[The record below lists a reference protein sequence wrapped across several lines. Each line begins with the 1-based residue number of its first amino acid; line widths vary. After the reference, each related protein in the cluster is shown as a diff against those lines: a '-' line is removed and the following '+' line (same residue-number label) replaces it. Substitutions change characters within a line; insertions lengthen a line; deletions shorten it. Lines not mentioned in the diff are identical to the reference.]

1 MRGRLGRDGVSMEPI
16 RLTGPAD
23 VLSVL
28 PYQLGYH
35 PSDSLV
41 LCALRGG
48 RLGMIERIDLPP
60 PEHLAE
66 ACGSVVAPMVR
77 EDPDGV
83 LLVGY
88 ETEAGASTQFSDV
101 VRDALAGCGI
111 RVVDRMV
118 VRDGCWSAPD
128 CGSGCCPSAEDARP
142 VPRDV
147 PALADFVA
155 LEVAPLQGR
164 DDLAAIVRADGEL
177 VPAVA
182 GLVARRGRGPTVR
195 SVEGGRRAEAV
206 RRLRHLAT
214 WALVLDVRVDARPVE
229 SLTAEDVAELVDSLL
244 DVGLRDAVIA
254 WLCPGTLPLELLPD
268 DLADAVAVSL
278 PAPVWAERADG
289 GTAGVVAGRRL
300 LARLQWVVR
309 AVPDDVAAPVLTVL
323 ASYAWWLGDG
333 ALTRVALDRA
343 LAHDPGYRLA
353 RLLERMV
360 DLGMR
365 SPSEPG
371 SGVPA

>member
-1 MRGRLGRDGVSMEPI
+1 
-16 RLTGPAD
+16 
-23 VLSVL
+23 VL

-60 PEHLAE
+60 PEHVAE
-66 ACGSVVAPMVR
+66 ACSSVVAPMVR

-88 ETEAGASTQFSDV
+88 EAEAGASMPLSDA
-101 VRDALAGCGI
+101 VRDELAECGI
-111 RVVDRMV
+111 GVIDRMV
-118 VRDGCWSAPD
+118 VRHGCWSAPD
-128 CGSGCCPSAEDARP
+128 CRSGCCPTADDPQP
-142 VPRDV
+142 VARDV

-164 DDLAAIVRADGEL
+164 DDLAALVQAEGDL
-177 VPAVA
+177 VPEVA
-182 GLVARRGRGPTVR
+182 ALLAARGAEGCDAEVRGRGH
-195 SVEGGRRAEAV
+195 RATAV
-206 RRLRHLAT
+206 HRLRRLAT
-214 WALVLDVRVDARPVE
+214 WALVLDVGVDARPVE
-229 SLTAEDVAELVDSLL
+229 SLTAEDVAHLVDSLL

-254 WLCPGTLPLELLPD
+254 WLCPGTLPMELLPD

-278 PAPVWAERADG
+278 PAPVWAERG
-289 GTAGVVAGRRL
+289 GGDTKGVVAGRRL

-309 AVPDDVAAPVLTVL
+309 AVPDDAAAPVLTVL
-323 ASYAWWLGDG
+323 ANYAWWLGDG

-360 DLGMR
+360 DLGLR
-365 SPSEPG
+365 SPSEP
-371 SGVPA
+371 SAGVPA

>member
-1 MRGRLGRDGVSMEPI
+1 MEPI
-16 RLTGPAD
+16 RLAGPAD
-23 VLSVL
+23 VLAVL

-60 PEHLAE
+60 PEHVEE
-66 ACGSVVAPMVR
+66 ACSSVVAPMVR

-88 ETEAGASTQFSDV
+88 ETAAGASMLMSDA
-101 VRDALAGCGI
+101 VREALGECGI

-118 VRDGCWSAPD
+118 VRDGSWSAPD
-128 CGSGCCPSAEDARP
+128 CGSGCCPTAEDPQP
-142 VPRDV
+142 VPTDV

-164 DDLAAIVRADGEL
+164 GDLAALVRADGAL
-177 VPAVA
+177 VPDVA
-182 GLVARRGRGPTVR
+182 ALLAARDVDGCDAELRGRGH
-195 SVEGGRRAEAV
+195 RAAAV
-206 RRLRHLAT
+206 HRLRRLAT
-214 WALVLDVRVDARPVE
+214 WALVLDVGVDARPVE
-229 SLTAEDVAELVDSLL
+229 YLTAEDVADLVDSLL

-254 WLCPGTLPLELLPD
+254 WLCPGTLPMELLPD

-278 PAPVWAERADG
+278 PAPVWADRGDG
-289 GTAGVVAGRRL
+289 DSRGVVAGRRL
-300 LARLQWVVR
+300 LARLQWVAR

-323 ASYAWWLGDG
+323 ANYAWWLGDG

-360 DLGMR
+360 DLGLR
-365 SPSEPG
+365 SPSEP
-371 SGVPA
+371 SAGVPA

>member
-1 MRGRLGRDGVSMEPI
+1 
-16 RLTGPAD
+16 
-23 VLSVL
+23 
-28 PYQLGYH
+28 
-35 PSDSLV
+35 
-41 LCALRGG
+41 
-48 RLGMIERIDLPP
+48 
-60 PEHLAE
+60 
-66 ACGSVVAPMVR
+66 
-77 EDPDGV
+77 
-83 LLVGY
+83 
-88 ETEAGASTQFSDV
+88 
-101 VRDALAGCGI
+101 
-111 RVVDRMV
+111 
-118 VRDGCWSAPD
+118 
-128 CGSGCCPSAEDARP
+128 

-164 DDLAAIVRADGEL
+164 DDLAAIVRADGGL
-177 VPAVA
+177 APAVA
-182 GLVARRGRGPTVR
+182 ALLARRGRVSTVR
-195 SVEGGRRAEAV
+195 SVGGGTRAEAV
-206 RRLRHLAT
+206 QRLRHLAT
-214 WALVLDVRVDARPVE
+214 WALVLDVGVDARPVE
-229 SLTAEDVAELVDSLL
+229 SLTAEDVADLVDSLL

-278 PAPVWAERADG
+278 PAPVWAGRADG

-323 ASYAWWLGDG
+323 ANYAWWLGDG

-353 RLLERMV
+353 LLLERMV
-360 DLGMR
+360 DLGLR